1 MKALSIVAVS
11 GLVLLS
17 FTAASGPAGS
27 VNAAGCAT
35 SQAVRDPL
43 LRAQFA
49 ALDRTQPAEFA
60 QLCAISRQ
68 TASSAAR

>member
-1 MKALSIVAVS
+1 MKALSLVAVS

-27 VNAAGCAT
+27 VASSGCAT
-35 SQAVRDPL
+35 SQTVRDSM

-49 ALDRTQPAEFA
+49 AVDGAQPVEFP
-60 QLCAISRQ
+60 QLCALSRQ
-68 TASSAAR
+68 AVSSAH